1 MDCVVL
7 LALKPK
13 QSTRFVVLDGEKT
26 FSGKRHE
33 AAGSSWRA
41 DAWLHAATSVAR
53 ARPVFSYA
61 RIFAF
66 LPRIA

>member
-13 QSTRFVVLDGEKT
+13 QSARLVVLDGEKT

-33 AAGSSWRA
+33 ADGSS
-41 DAWLHAATSVAR
+41 
-53 ARPVFSYA
+53 
-61 RIFAF
+61 
-66 LPRIA
+66 